1 MKNFT
6 AIKDP
11 VVHILTYS
19 IMAVIILCA
28 TVVVAHYVRKI
39 FTRLF
44 ETDADGNRIK
54 ASQYS
59 FLKHL
64 ITALV
69 YIVGVGLAVSLIPP
83 LRSISISLFA
93 GSGILAIIIGF
104 AAQHSFANIVSGI
117 FITIFKPFRI
127 GDRVKML
134 GKDIAGVVEDITL
147 RHTII
152 RTFENKRVVIPNSV
166 ISTELV
172 ENANL
177 IDEKICKLIDMGI
190 SYGSDVKKAKRI
202 MQEEAEKHPLT
213 IDNRDDVQ
221 KENGDPV
228 VMTRVI
234 GFADSSVTLRA
245 WVWTKDQPSAFQLG
259 CELYESIKE
268 RFDAEGVE
276 IPFPHRKIVR

>member
-1 MKNFT
+1 MNNFLEWKGPVINVMSYT
-6 AIKDP
+6 AI
-11 VVHILTYS
+11 
-19 IMAVIILCA
+19 AVLILCV
-28 TVVVAHYVRKI
+28 TVLVANYAR
-39 FTRLF
+39 RLF
-44 ETDADGNRIK
+44 IRFLETDADGNRIK
-54 ASQYS
+54 APQYS

-64 ITALV
+64 ITAV
-69 YIVGVGLAVSLIPP
+69 IYILGIALAVSLIPP
-83 LRSISISLFA
+83 LRSLSISLFA

-104 AAQHSFANIVSGI
+104 AAQQSFANIVSGV

-127 GDRVKML
+127 GDRVKMM
-134 GKDIAGVVEDITL
+134 GKDITGLVEDITL

-190 SYGSDVKKAKRI
+190 SYGSDVKKAKQI
-202 MQEEAEKHPLT
+202 MREEGEKHPLT

-221 KENGDPV
+221 KENNDPV
-228 VMTRVI
+228 VMTRVT
-234 GFADSSVTLRA
+234 GFADSAVLLRA

-259 CELYESIKE
+259 CDLYESIKE
-268 RFDAEGVE
+268 RFDAEGIE
-276 IPFPHRKIVR
+276 IPFPHRKIVQ

>member
-1 MKNFT
+1 MSSFSDLR
-6 AIKDP
+6 DP
-11 VVHILTYS
+11 VVSVLTYS
-19 IMAVIILCA
+19 SLAVVILCA
-28 TVVVAHYVRKI
+28 TVVVAHYMRKI
-39 FTRLF
+39 FVRIL

-64 ITALV
+64 LTALI
-69 YIVGVGLAVSLIPP
+69 YILGTGLAVSLIPP
-83 LRSISISLFA
+83 LRSVSISLFA
-93 GSGILAIIIGF
+93 GSGVLALIIGF

-127 GDRVKML
+127 GDRVKMM
-134 GKDIAGVVEDITL
+134 GKDITGVVEDITL

-177 IDEKICKLIDMGI
+177 IEEKICKLIDMGI
-190 SYGSDVKKAKRI
+190 SYGSDVQKAKRI
-202 MQEEAEKHPLT
+202 MREEAEKHPLT
-213 IDNRDDVQ
+213 IDNRDDEQ
-221 KENGDPV
+221 KANNDPV
-228 VMTRVI
+228 VMTRLI

-245 WVWTKDQPSAFQLG
+245 WVWTVDQPSAFQLG
-259 CELYESIKE
+259 CDLYESIKA
-268 RFDAEGVE
+268 RFEAEGVE
-276 IPFPHRKIVR
+276 IPFPHRKIVQ